1 MGPTALTEKRTG
13 IPTYC
18 ITRSHSWSGQK
29 QRTQSAE
36 HSKSC
41 HRYKQPNFLKKI
53 GVPNYEVALT
63 LHVCPSQQ
71 QRHFASAGLAMS
83 IMVTVKKYET
93 TFHSNTPMAPALFSL
108 ASPCIMEP
116 SLQPTLTLGAQMPVT
131 HRGPIRVL
139 SITLLLPTTSRELF
153 KKKRVPRGA
162 TDQIRRTQSA
172 FSTTDSVVSGPGLE
186 SHVQKKHQPPEKV
199 HLQSLKNQM
208 SLKHVHHTNRRP
220 HSTRVRIQPCSKS
233 PRYPIVS

>member
-1 MGPTALTEKRTG
+1 LHYAVTQLVRSKTAHTKCRTFK
-13 IPTYC
+13 IL
-18 ITRSHSWSGQK
+18 SQV
-29 QRTQSAE
+29 QATQLP
-36 HSKSC
+36 
-41 HRYKQPNFLKKI
+41 QKI

-71 QRHFASAGLAMS
+71 QRHFANAGLAMS
-83 IMVTVKKYET
+83 TMVTVKKYET
-93 TFHSNTPMAPALFSL
+93 TFHSNTPIAPALFSL

-172 FSTTDSVVSGPGLE
+172 FTTTDSVVSGPGLE

-220 HSTRVRIQPCSKS
+220 HSTRVRIQPCSTS
-233 PRYPIVS
+233 PRYPIVC